1 MASYLMTRRALF
13 IAVPI
18 GLGALCGSPAVA
30 QVLKMDYENNR
41 MSGLLR
47 NGAMNFSAQL

>member
-1 MASYLMTRRALF
+1 VTQRARF
-13 IAVPI
+13 IVVRI

-30 QVLKMDYENNR
+30 QVLKMDYLNNR

-47 NGAMNFSAQL
+47 NGAMNVSAQL